1 MFINFF
7 VFWIKM
13 RRFYR
18 DLEGE
23 EEIVNNFYEVTVGR
37 VRVLVNGRCDNLLSF
52 LEC

>member
-1 MFINFF
+1 MFFELKWG
-7 VFWIKM
+7 V
-13 RRFYR
+13 FYR